1 MGKDAGVFKIC
12 IVEKEDKK
20 EIEINLMIMR
30 VIVAE

>member
-1 MGKDAGVFKIC
+1 MGKNTGVLKIC

-30 VIVAE
+30 VIVVE